1 MWRLFLFIFLMLMSL
16 AIFVGS
22 SFIIY
27 DKNPIADIL
36 LKWLAAVIALVA
48 GYVVS
53 KPD

>member
-1 MWRLFLFIFLMLMSL
+1 MGRLFLFIFLMLMGL
-16 AIFVGS
+16 AIFVG

-27 DKNPIADIL
+27 DKNPIASIL
-36 LKWLAAVIALVA
+36 LNVLATVITLVA